1 MNEKTPSTTQGLIVL
16 QGNRMEDLRDLTLQ
30 WLGRQPLHPLARS
43 LFLVQSNGIAQW
55 LKTSFAERQGE
66 PGFGICLG
74 TEVALPARFQ
84 WQAYR
89 SVIEAVEG
97 SGQVPTTSPY
107 DKTRLRWRLMAL
119 LPDALDD
126 PLFAPLARYLRDDD
140 EKRKHYQLAER
151 LADLFD
157 QYQVY
162 RADWLNAWE
171 AGNDILTLP
180 GNRTIPVPDEQRWQP
195 ALWRMIGAEL
205 SVEQVHTH
213 RGAVHRRF
221 MAAAEQL
228 TERPDDL
235 PPRIVIFG
243 ISSLPQQTL
252 EVLATLAGISEVV
265 LCLLNPCQFY
275 WGEIIET
282 KEVLRR
288 YARQQRRQGM
298 PADLHHSPDQLHLH
312 AHPLLAAWG
321 KQGRDYLQLLSE
333 HDNTDVAAMNAVLD
347 QSVDLFLSPPTDTL
361 LGQLQDD
368 ILNLRPLAET
378 QQTWPALD
386 PHHDRSIRFHLCHS
400 PQRELEVLH
409 DQLLAAFAEDATLE
423 PRDIMVMVPDIN
435 VYAPYIDAVFGQF
448 TPGERRHLPYHIAD
462 QQQRHRE
469 PMLVALEALLSLPR
483 MRFRAS
489 EILDL
494 LDIPPLRERF
504 GLTESDLPTLQR
516 WIREANIR
524 WGLDATQRSD
534 LGLPEHDELHT
545 WRFGLERMLMGYAVG
560 KAGEEEDD
568 WGDIVPYDE
577 VAGLDAALV
586 GPLYRLILTLSQWR
600 RHLTEAKTAT
610 EWDTALSAML
620 AKTLAP
626 TSSAEQALLGRIQ
639 AALEAWQEEISAA
652 DMNDTLPLAVVRE
665 SWLGR
670 IDEPQLSQ
678 SFLMGRITFATLM
691 PMRAIPFRH
700 VVLLGMSDGAYPRRA
715 ETLDFDLMAMRGH
728 YRAGD
733 RSRRDDDRYLFLE
746 ALLSARER
754 LTISWC
760 GKSPQDNSEQPPSV
774 LVGQLRDHLSKGWCR
789 VNQAPHAERTLSD
802 HDEMAKALLAALT
815 TEHPLQPFGAD
826 YFREASALFTY
837 ADEWQELHRD
847 GQGVKDATGECKALP
862 AWCPEGA
869 ITLTNLNGLL
879 RDPVSALFQ
888 QRLATS
894 MRNDD
899 GLAEDDEPFAFD
911 GLSKWQQREA
921 LIQPLGQ
928 RLAHSPELD
937 PTVLF
942 ERQVQRQ
949 QRAGH
954 YPPLPVG
961 PIVCQK
967 LLERIPDA
975 LMAYRELLNRYPHPL
990 SVPPRV
996 KHDSGIALPGSDVT
1010 LQLEDMLTDLHADRQ
1025 QAFRLPET
1033 SADREAPRVARIVL
1047 LTSQIHLGDDLHWS
1061 QILRHWPAHLALQL
1075 LHPGS
1080 SSHLVSP
1087 SGSLEIPGMTAS
1099 QAQER
1104 LNLLMARWLSGMQA
1118 ITPTHPDLAF
1128 AVLSHYPA
1136 AGDANWPPEDIR
1148 QQPKLRKDWENAWE
1162 RFPERYPLVLR
1173 EFPTLEALLDAD
1185 DFGESSRELY
1195 ADMHTWITTA
1205 WASAGNAQAAVEE
1218 TK

>member
-1 MNEKTPSTTQGLIVL
+1 MASGLIVL

-30 WLGRQPLHPLARS
+30 WLGRQPLHPLART

-55 LKTSFAERQGE
+55 LKTSIAERQGE

-97 SGQVPTTSPY
+97 PGRVPTTSPY

-171 AGNDILTLP
+171 AGEDVLTLP
-180 GNRTIPVPDEQRWQP
+180 GNRSIPVPEEQRWQP
-195 ALWRMIGAEL
+195 ALWRMIGANL
-205 SVEQVHTH
+205 AKDQVQSH

-221 MAAAEQL
+221 MAAAGHL
-228 TERPDDL
+228 TECPDDL

-252 EVLATLAGISEVV
+252 EVLAALAGVSEVV

-282 KEVLRR
+282 QEVLRR
-288 YARQQRRQGM
+288 YMRQQRRQGM
-298 PADLHHSPDQLHLH
+298 PAELHHSPEQLHLH

-333 HDNTDVAAMNAVLD
+333 HDSTDVAAMNALLD
-347 QSVDLFLSPPTDTL
+347 QSVDLFLPPPTDTL

-378 QQTWPALD
+378 QGLWPPLD
-386 PHHDRSIRFHLCHS
+386 PEHDPSIRFHLCHS

-409 DQLLAAFAEDATLE
+409 DQLLDAFAEDPRLA

-435 VYAPYIDAVFGQF
+435 DYAPYIDAVFGQF
-448 TPGERRHLPYHIAD
+448 TPGEPRHLPYHVAD

-469 PMLVALEALLSLPR
+469 PMLVALETLLSLPR

-494 LDIPPLRERF
+494 LDIPPVRERF
-504 GLTESDLPTLQR
+504 GLTEGDLPTLQR
-516 WIREANIR
+516 WIREANVR
-524 WGLDATQRSD
+524 WGLDATQRSE

-560 KAGEEEDD
+560 EAGEDGDD

-586 GPLYRLILTLSQWR
+586 GPLYRLILTLGQWR
-600 RHLTEAKTAT
+600 HRLSEPKTAAEWDLALSVLLTE
-610 EWDTALSAML
+610 
-620 AKTLAP
+620 TLAP
-626 TSSAEQALLGRIQ
+626 TSSAEQALLGQIQ
-639 AALEAWQEEISAA
+639 AALEAWQEEIASA
-652 DMNDTLPLAVVRE
+652 DVGVTLPLAVVRE

-760 GKSPQDNSEQPPSV
+760 GRSAQDNGEQPPSV
-774 LVGQLRDHLSKGWCR
+774 LVGQLRDHLGSGWR
-789 VNQAPHAERTLSD
+789 LTGQPQDKEK
-802 HDEMAKALLAALT
+802 MAKALLAALT
-815 TEHPLQPFGAD
+815 SEHPLQPFGAA
-826 YFREASALFTY
+826 YFRAASPLFTY
-837 ADEWQELHRD
+837 ADEWQELHQEGRD
-847 GQGVKDATGECKALP
+847 RANAPEGHEALP
-862 AWCPEGA
+862 AWSPEGA
-869 ITLTNLNGLL
+869 ITLANLTGLL

-888 QRLATS
+888 QRLATR
-894 MRNDD
+894 MRDD
-899 GLAEDDEPFAFD
+899 DTLTEDDEPFAFA

-921 LIQPLGQ
+921 LVQPLGQ
-928 RLAHSPELD
+928 RLAHLPRSDVNALD
-937 PTVLF
+937 LAALF
-942 ERQVQRQ
+942 EQQVERQ

-954 YPPLPVG
+954 YPPAPVG
-961 PIVCQK
+961 PIIRQQ
-967 LLERIPDA
+967 LLERLPDA
-975 LMAYRELLNRYPHPL
+975 LVAYRELLARYPHA
-990 SVPPRV
+990 VTPRIT
-996 KHDSGIALPGSDVT
+996 HDSGLALPGKGHEDRDRT
-1010 LQLEDMLTDLHADRQ
+1010 LVLEDSLSHLHAARPALD
-1025 QAFRLPET
+1025 E
-1033 SADREAPRVARIVL
+1033 VARIVL
-1047 LTSQIHLGDDLHWS
+1047 LTSQIHQGDDLHWS
-1061 QILRHWPAHLALQL
+1061 QILRHWPAHLALQWL
-1075 LHPGS
+1075 YPGAS
-1080 SSHLVSP
+1080 THLVSP
-1087 SGSLEIPGMTAS
+1087 SGTLEIPGMSAE
-1099 QAQER
+1099 QAAHR
-1104 LNLLMARWLSGMQA
+1104 LNTLMARWLNGMQV

-1128 AVLSHYPA
+1128 ATLAHYPA
-1136 AGDANWPPEDIR
+1136 AEDAAWPPEAIHHAPR
-1148 QQPKLRKDWENAWE
+1148 LRNDWEAAWE
-1162 RFPERYPLVLR
+1162 RFPERYPLVVR
-1173 EFPTLEALLDAD
+1173 EFPTLDALVNTEG
-1185 DFGESSRELY
+1185 FGEASRELY
-1195 ADMHTWITTA
+1195 ADLHTWVTTA
-1205 WASAGNAQAAVEE
+1205 RANAATAAASGEE
-1218 TK
+1218 TP

>member
-1 MNEKTPSTTQGLIVL
+1 MNEKSPSTTQGLIVL

-30 WLGRQPLHPLARS
+30 LLGRRPLHPLART

-55 LKTSFAERQGE
+55 LKTSIAERQGE
-66 PGFGICLG
+66 PGYGICLG

-97 SGQVPTTSPY
+97 PGQVPTTSPF

-119 LPDALDD
+119 LPDVLDD

-171 AGNDILTLP
+171 VGEDVLTLP

-195 ALWRMIGAEL
+195 ALWRMISAEL
-205 SVEQVHTH
+205 TDEQAHSH

-228 TERPDDL
+228 GERPADL

-243 ISSLPQQTL
+243 ITSLPQQTL
-252 EVLATLAGISEVV
+252 EVLATLSGVCEVV
-265 LCLLNPCQFY
+265 LCLLTPCQFY

-282 KEVLRR
+282 QEVLRR
-288 YARQQRRQGM
+288 YVRQQRRQGM
-298 PADLHHSPDQLHLH
+298 PAELHHSPEQLHLH

-333 HDNTDVAAMNAVLD
+333 HDQTDVAAMNALLD
-347 QSVDLFLSPPTDTL
+347 RSVDLFLPPPSDTL

-368 ILNLRPLAET
+368 ILNLRSLHET
-378 QQTWPALD
+378 QGTWPALD
-386 PHHDRSIRFHLCHS
+386 PAQDASIRFHLCHS

-435 VYAPYIDAVFGQF
+435 DYAPYIDAVFGQF
-448 TPGERRHLPYHIAD
+448 APGERRHLPYHVAD

-469 PMLVALEALLSLPR
+469 PMLVALETLLSLPK

-504 GLTESDLPTLQR
+504 GLAESDLPTLQR
-516 WIREANIR
+516 WIREANVR
-524 WGLDATQRSD
+524 WGLDAAQRSE

-545 WRFGLERMLMGYAVG
+545 WRFGLERMLLGYAVG
-560 KAGEEEDD
+560 EASEEGDD

-586 GPLYRLILTLSQWR
+586 GPLYRLILTLGEWR
-600 RHLTEAKTAT
+600 HRLNEPKTAM
-610 EWDTALSAML
+610 EWESTLSAML
-620 AKTLAP
+620 AETLTP
-626 TSSAEQALLGRIQ
+626 TTSAEQALLGRIQ
-639 AALEAWQEEISAA
+639 MALEAWLEEIA
-652 DMNDTLPLAVVRE
+652 DAEVAVSLPLAVVRE

-754 LTISWC
+754 LIISWC

-774 LVGQLRDHLSKGWCR
+774 LVGQLRDHLGKGWR
-789 VNQAPHAERTLSD
+789 LLDQPPHAERTPGD
-802 HDEMAKALLAALT
+802 HDKMAQALLAAMT
-815 TEHPLQPFGAD
+815 AEHPLQPFGAA
-826 YFREASALFTY
+826 YFQATSPLFTY
-837 ADEWQELHRD
+837 ADEWQGLHGSDRASL
-847 GQGVKDATGECKALP
+847 DAPDEQVALP
-862 AWCPEGA
+862 RWHPEGP
-869 ITLTNLNGLL
+869 ISLSNLTGLL
-879 RDPVSALFQ
+879 ADPVSALFQ
-888 QRLATS
+888 QRLSTS
-894 MRNDD
+894 MRDD
-899 GLAEDDEPFAFD
+899 DTLTEDDEPFSFA
-911 GLSKWQQREA
+911 GLSKWQRREA
-921 LIQPLGQ
+921 LVKPLGQ
-928 RLAHSPELD
+928 RLAHSPTLD
-937 PTVLF
+937 LTEAFSQEV
-942 ERQVQRQ
+942 ERQ

-954 YPPLPVG
+954 YPPAPVG
-961 PIVCQK
+961 PIIREM
-967 LLERIPDA
+967 LLERLPDA
-975 LMAYRELLNRYPHPL
+975 LMAYRELLERYPFPL
-990 SVPPRV
+990 RVPPRLAF
-996 KHDSGIALPGSDVT
+996 DSGIMLPGRAESSDGEGVDT
-1010 LQLEDMLTDLHADRQ
+1010 LQLEDTLSALHGTG
-1025 QAFRLPET
+1025 PEPD
-1033 SADREAPRVARIVL
+1033 AEVVQIVL
-1047 LTSQIHLGDDLHWS
+1047 LTSQIHQGSDLNWRH
-1061 QILRHWPAHLALQL
+1061 ILRHWPAHLALQL
-1075 LHPGS
+1075 HYPEAS
-1080 SSHLVSP
+1080 SYLVSP
-1087 SGSLEIPGMTAS
+1087 SGTLEIPGMTA
-1099 QAQER
+1099 ER
-1104 LNLLMARWLSGMQA
+1104 AEARLKDLMAQWLDAMQA
-1118 ITPTHPDLAF
+1118 VTPTHPTLAF
-1128 AVLSHYPA
+1128 AALSWYPA
-1136 AGDANWPPEDIR
+1136 AGDASWPPDDLHHH
-1148 QQPKLRKDWENAWE
+1148 PKLRKEWEESWE
-1162 RFPERYPLVLR
+1162 HFPKRHPLVLR
-1173 EFPTLEALLDAD
+1173 EFPTLDALLGAD
-1185 DFGESSRELY
+1185 GFGEASRTLY
-1195 ADMHTWITTA
+1195 ADLHTWVTTA
-1205 WASAGNAQAAVEE
+1205 QAGAACASTSEEE
-1218 TK
+1218 TP